1 MRFKRVIIMAAALLV
16 FLPVASAA
24 QQPLRVAVLPFAVH
38 SAEDLSYLRD
48 GIWDIISTRIIVE
61 DEIEVVEKPLVARF
75 LPELRGDE
83 ISDQGARW
91 LGARVGA
98 DYAIY
103 GSITKVGEYISLDA
117 KVVHIPGTRPTTSAF
132 AQHQGMDEV
141 MTKVGTFAQDIGNRI
156 LGRGASYER
165 RGPLQGRQYLMFQSL
180 GYSKF
185 LAFPRR
191 ILKGVDVGDVDG
203 DGKNEI
209 VVMDE
214 SKLWIYRDEGKETKL
229 VAEFDTAGGNEYLT
243 LDVIDITGD
252 KQAEI
257 CVTNVI
263 GDSLQSFILAYED
276 GSFRYLAKGLNWYLR
291 VVRVPDKGE
300 ALVAQHMGTDRD
312 YGGPLRL
319 VRWTGK
325 KIKMGTKLKQGKKG
339 RLPKEVEW
347 IYDFNSGRF
356 TSPEAQEFLV
366 MQHHSGKGKIRLLDN
381 KGSLLWKSTDDL
393 GGSDIFI
400 DRLTVYTEKGGG
412 TSTGARRIYLPP
424 RMIAKDLD
432 GDGLDD
438 LVAVINEF
446 SAGEH
451 IERVRLYKKGHVVGL
466 GWDGL
471 AMANAWRTQDITGYV
486 ADFQVKDV
494 DNDGRDEVVTVSCSK
509 EIMKPKETKSL
520 LMVFELYE

>member
-1 MRFKRVIIMAAALLV
+1 MRFKKMIILVAALLV
-16 FLPVASAA
+16 FLPVWSAA
-24 QQPLRVAVLPFAVH
+24 QQPLRVAVLPFTVH

-61 DEIEVVEKPLVARF
+61 GEIEVVEKPLVARF
-75 LPELRGDE
+75 LTDLRGEE
-83 ISDQGARW
+83 ITDQQARW

-98 DYAIY
+98 DYAVY

-117 KVVHIPGTRPTTSAF
+117 KVVQVAGTRPTSSVF
-132 AQHQGMDEV
+132 VQHQGMDEV

-156 LGRGASYER
+156 LGRSASYEH
-165 RGPLQGRQYLMFQSL
+165 RGALQGRQYLMFQSL

-185 LAFPRR
+185 LGFPRR
-191 ILKGVDVGDVDG
+191 LLRGVDVGDVDG

-229 VAEFDTAGGNEYLT
+229 VTEFEAGSNNEFLT
-243 LDVIDITGD
+243 IDVIDITGD
-252 KQAEI
+252 KRAEI

-263 GDSLQSFILAYED
+263 GDALQSFILAYED

-291 VVRVPDKGE
+291 AVRVPGTGE
-300 ALVAQHMGTDRD
+300 ALVAQRMGTDRD
-312 YGGPLRL
+312 YEGSMRL
-319 VRWTGK
+319 VKWTGK
-325 KIKMGTKLKQGKKG
+325 KVKIKTKLKTGKKG
-339 RLPKEVEW
+339 RLPKEIEW
-347 IYDFNSGRF
+347 LYDFNSGRC
-356 TSPEAQEFLV
+356 TSPEVQAFVV
-366 MQHHSGKGKIRLLDN
+366 MQEYDGKGKIRLLDD
-381 KGSLLWKSTDDL
+381 KGSLLWKSSDDL

-400 DRLTVYTEKGGG
+400 DRPTVYAEKKGGSSHG
-412 TSTGARRIYLPP
+412 TRRIYLPP
-424 RMIAKDLD
+424 RMVVKDLD

-438 LVAVINEF
+438 LAAVRNEF
-446 SAGEH
+446 STGEH
-451 IERVRLYKKGHVVGL
+451 IERIRAYKKGYVVGL

-486 ADFQVKDV
+486 ADFQIKDV

-509 EIMKPKETKSL
+509 EFLKPKETKSL